1 MSKLNAGTLYR
12 IGLID
17 WPKDQAVVK
26 LETSCTTY
34 TPSISKCLAFI
45 SFCLDFA
52 IYLFLESPFRNI
64 SDLQENMAVGLV
76 IYVGTSFQKM
86 TCAQDKL
93 SCVATLHLRGSS
105 LFVFSIG
112 YPNKV

>member
-26 LETSCTTY
+26 LETSSTTC
-34 TPSISKCLAFI
+34 TPSISKCLAYI

-52 IYLFLESPFRNI
+52 IYLIWKKPFRNI
-64 SDLQENMAVGLV
+64 SNLHENTAVGLV
-76 IYVGTSFQKM
+76 IY
-86 TCAQDKL
+86 
-93 SCVATLHLRGSS
+93 LRRRYVVSKDDMCPG
-105 LFVFSIG
+105 
-112 YPNKV
+112 